1 MPDKI
6 NTHLEKLE
14 QSIEWVKLNL
24 KGEKMKETYSKLI
37 DSRRKLNNIKFA
49 LMENPAAAMYGE
61 SQVGKS
67 YLGSGLLST
76 PGTPFEVI
84 DPNGKKYNF
93 IKEINPIGKGTE
105 STSLITRFSLNCKSL
120 NDEYPVKIKLL
131 SVSDMV
137 LLLCD
142 TYYNDIKAHKF
153 LNTEELNEEIRK
165 LEESVVDKN
174 TNQNIIT
181 EDDILEIRD
190 YFKNQLKS
198 KSPFIEGSLYF
209 DKVSLIISRFE
220 THEWVTVFSILW
232 NRNRYFSDLFNEL
245 LHKYKEIDFVTEL
258 YVPYSTVLRD
268 FGTLLDVDRINELS
282 GIFRNAESNFKPDT
296 SIIYFDKKGGEKVK
310 TIEKSYLCAMSAEVV
325 FKLPVELQ
333 SSKPFL
339 EKTDLLDF
347 PGARARWENYE
358 DDITPE
364 LMPQM
369 FLRGKVAYLFNKYS
383 TKHLINTLLFCH
395 HNIKSEVKYLP
406 ELLNRW
412 IGNFVG
418 DSPEARQKFINSS
431 LVPPL
436 FIIGT
441 KFNLDLKYDQHDTR
455 NNPDSLNNRWAQRF
469 NKALEVDVINIETYE
484 WLNNWSSNQ
493 VNFQNIYL
501 LRDYYYSSEDQNQIY
516 RGYISEKKEL
526 EEIIPAEYPE
536 FRNDLR
542 ESFLQYEFV
551 KKHFEAPEMIWD
563 KVANMNQDGTDLIIE
578 KLSIAA
584 ENINPARKEKFIFEL
599 NDISKQVI
607 SELDKHYHSGNTDE
621 MLQKAKETAGVI
633 QQKIQIQNGRDP
645 FFFAKLMQLLVINE
659 AEIYSLYH
667 DKIHSLELTQNV
679 NIEEYNGLRLSNP
692 ELSSTNDFE
701 TNVAVL
707 QKKYEYTSAA
717 KCKEAFANEG
727 IDLHELFYGN
737 KYRMLNYSDS
747 LALALKN
754 YWFEDCLKGKNF
766 KGLCDLLFESNAI
779 NLIGMFKKQYEK
791 LHIGNKIAE
800 RLLKYANGIDN
811 SAAVQ
816 EMIADMSAEII
827 NKFVTTVGYVYF
839 SEENIREMEIA
850 NTNHDLGIKLNH
862 DYLAY
867 DNFSTQD
874 VVKLFD
880 VLDQFRDLMNQ
891 NPLNHEILKNVPS
904 YSNFKKW
911 NDLLKVGFVSV
922 CKIPNYDIPA
932 NERLEQIMTECNQ
945 IYYESI

>member
-1 MPDKI
+1 MPGKI
-6 NTHLEKLE
+6 NTHIEKLA

-24 KGEKMKETYSKLI
+24 QGEKKKETYSKLV
-37 DSRRKLNNIKFA
+37 DSRRKLNKIKFA

-76 PGTPFEVI
+76 PGAPFEVM

-93 IKEINPIGKGTE
+93 IKDINPIGSGTE
-105 STSLITRFSLNCKSL
+105 STSLITRFSLNSKWI
-120 NDEYPVKIKLL
+120 NDEYPVKIKML

-165 LEESVVDKN
+165 LEESIVDIN
-174 TNQNIIT
+174 TKQDIII

-190 YFKNQLKS
+190 YFKSQLKS

-220 THEWVTVFSILW
+220 PHEWVTVFSILW

-245 LHKYKEIDFVTEL
+245 LHKYKEIDFVNEL

-268 FGTLLDVDRINELS
+268 FGTLLDVDRINELNGMS
-282 GIFRNAESNFKPDT
+282 RNAESNFKPDT
-296 SIIYFDKKGGEKVK
+296 SIIYIDKGGGEKVK

-325 FKLPVELQ
+325 FKLPAELQ
-333 SSKPFL
+333 AGKPFL

-383 TKHLINTLLFCH
+383 TNHLINTLLFCH
-395 HNIKSEVKYLP
+395 HNKQSNVKYLP

-412 IGNFVG
+412 IGNYVG
-418 DSPEARQKFINSS
+418 DSAEARQKFIDSS
-431 LVPPL
+431 QVPPL

-441 KFNLDLKYDQHDTR
+441 MFNLDIKYDQHDR
-455 NNPDSLNNRWAQRF
+455 GNNLDSLTNRWVQRF
-469 NKALEVDVINIETYE
+469 NKVLEVDIINSETYN
-484 WLNNWSSNQ
+484 WLNNWSTGLA
-493 VNFQNIYL
+493 NFQNIYL

-516 RGYISEKKEL
+516 TGYISEKKEL
-526 EEIIPAEYPE
+526 EEIIPAQYPE
-536 FRNDLR
+536 FRKDLR
-542 ESFLQYEFV
+542 ESFLRYEFV
-551 KKHFEAPEMIWD
+551 KKHFPVPEMSWD
-563 KVANMNQDGTDLIIE
+563 KVATMNQDGTDLIIE

-584 ENINPARKEKFIFEL
+584 ENINSARKEKFILEL
-599 NDISKQVI
+599 NDITKQVN
-607 SELDKHYHSGNTDE
+607 SELEKHYHSGNTDQI
-621 MLQKAKETAGVI
+621 LQKAKETAGAI
-633 QQKIQIQNGRDP
+633 QQKMDLQNGRDP
-645 FFFAKLMQLLVINE
+645 FFFGKLMQLLVITE

-679 NIEEYNGLRLSNP
+679 NIEEYNVVRLSNP

-701 TNVAVL
+701 TNLALL
-707 QKKYEYTSAA
+707 QKKYEYISAA
-717 KCKEAFANEG
+717 KCKEAFANDG

-747 LALALKN
+747 LAMALKN

-766 KGLCDLLFESNAI
+766 KDLCDMLSESNAI
-779 NLIGMFKKQYEK
+779 DLIDMFEKQYK
-791 LHIGNKIAE
+791 NLHITNRISE
-800 RLLKYANGIDN
+800 RVLKYANGIDN
-811 SAAVQ
+811 NAAVQ

-827 NKFVTTVGYVYF
+827 NKFVTTVGYAYF
-839 SEENIREMEIA
+839 SEENLSEMEVA
-850 NTNHDLGIKLNH
+850 NNNHDLGLKLNH

-880 VLDQFRDLMNQ
+880 VLDRFRDLMNQ
-891 NPLNHEILKNVPS
+891 NPLDHEILKNVPS

-911 NDLLKVGFVSV
+911 NDLLKLGFVSV
-922 CKIPNYDIPA
+922 CNIPNYDISA
-932 NERLEQIMTECNQ
+932 NERLEQIMSECNQ

>member
-6 NTHLEKLE
+6 NTHIEKLE
-14 QSIEWVKLNL
+14 QSIDWVKLNL
-24 KGEKMKETYSKLI
+24 QGEKMKETYSKLV
-37 DSRRKLNNIKFA
+37 DSRRKLNKIKFA

-76 PGTPFEVI
+76 PETPFEVI
-84 DPNGKKYNF
+84 DPNGTKYNF
-93 IKEINPIGKGTE
+93 IKNINPTGNGTE
-105 STSLITRFSLNCKSL
+105 STSLITRFSLNCKWI
-120 NDEYPVKIKLL
+120 NADYPVKIKLL
-131 SVSDMV
+131 SVTDMV

-165 LEESVVDKN
+165 LEESVADRNIK
-174 TNQNIIT
+174 QNSIT
-181 EDDILEIRD
+181 EDDILDMRD
-190 YFKNQLKS
+190 YFKSQLKS

-220 THEWVTVFSILW
+220 SHEWVTVFSILW
-232 NRNRYFSDLFNEL
+232 NRNNYFSDLFNEL
-245 LHKYKEIDFVTEL
+245 LHKYKELEFVAEL

-268 FGTLLDVDRINELS
+268 FGTLLDVDRINELN
-282 GIFRNAESNFKPDT
+282 GMFRNAESNFKPDT
-296 SIIYFDKKGGEKVK
+296 SVFYIDKSGGEKVK

-333 SSKPFL
+333 ASKPFL

-347 PGARARWENYE
+347 PGARARWKNYE
-358 DDITPE
+358 DDITSD
-364 LMPQM
+364 LMPKM

-383 TKHLINTLLFCH
+383 TNHLINTLLFCH
-395 HNIKSEVKYLP
+395 HNKQSNVKYLP

-418 DSPEARQKFINSS
+418 ENADKRKSFIDRSK
-431 LVPPL
+431 VPPL

-441 KFNLDLKYDQHDTR
+441 MFNLDIKYDQHDNR
-455 NNPDSLNNRWAQRF
+455 NNPDSLTNRWVQRF
-469 NKALEVDVINIETYE
+469 SKVLEVDIINSETYD
-484 WLNNWSSNQ
+484 WLNNWSTDST
-493 VNFQNIYL
+493 NFQNIYL
-501 LRDYYYSSEDQNQIY
+501 LRDYYFSSEDQNQIY
-516 RGYISEKKEL
+516 RGYISEKKEI
-526 EEIIPAEYPE
+526 EEIIPAKYSE

-542 ESFLQYEFV
+542 ESFLRYEFV
-551 KKHFEAPEMIWD
+551 KKHFAVPEMNWD

-584 ENINPARKEKFIFEL
+584 ENINAARKEKFLLEL
-599 NDISKQVI
+599 KDISSQVI
-607 SELDKHYHSGNTDE
+607 VELEKHYHSGNTNE
-621 MLQKAKETAGVI
+621 MLQKAKETAGAI
-633 QQKIQIQNGRDP
+633 QRKIQIQNGRDP
-645 FFFAKLMQLLVINE
+645 FFFGKLMQLLVITE
-659 AEIYSLYH
+659 GEIYSLYH

-679 NIEEYNGLRLSNP
+679 NIEEYNGLRLENP
-692 ELSSTNDFE
+692 ELSSSNDFE
-701 TNVAVL
+701 TNIAVL

-717 KCKEAFANEG
+717 TCKEAFANDG
-727 IDLHELFYGN
+727 IDLHELFFGN

-754 YWFEDCLKGKNF
+754 YWFKDCLKGKNF
-766 KGLCDLLFESNAI
+766 KGLCDLLSDSYALD
-779 NLIGMFKKQYEK
+779 LIGMFEKQYEK
-791 LHIGNKIAE
+791 LLIENKITE

-811 SAAVQ
+811 NAAVQ

-827 NKFVTTVGYVYF
+827 NKFVTTVGYAYF
-839 SEENIREMEIA
+839 SEENLKEMELA
-850 NTNHDLGIKLNH
+850 NNNHNLGLKLNH

-880 VLDQFRDLMNQ
+880 VLDQFRE
-891 NPLNHEILKNVPS
+891 NPLNDEILKNVPS

-911 NDLLKVGFVSV
+911 NDLLKLGFVSV
-922 CKIPNYDIPA
+922 CNIPNYDIPA
-932 NERLEQIMTECNQ
+932 NKRLEQIITECNQ
-945 IYYESI
+945 IYYETI